1 MLKLKVLVFLGLLL
15 LSACARAP
23 AATDAPQV
31 PTAVSRPA
39 DIATQSAVSEVSSV
53 QKVSADAQVVS
64 VDYCTDCHTDK
75 QKLIDTAKPV
85 EEVPNE
91 NKGGSM
97 VWEADPMEPWEKVL
111 VDAQTFPQSIHGLNG
126 CISCHGGVESPD
138 KDTAHEG
145 IIRNPSKDPQAV
157 CGTCHPD
164 IVANHKNNLHSNL
177 AGFLNVVSERT
188 VPKSHPAIDEAIA
201 TNCSSCH
208 VTCGECHVSQPNIIG
223 GGFVNGH
230 LFNRIPSM
238 TQNCAACHA
247 SRAGN
252 EYLGKNEGLNA
263 DVHFAQANMNC
274 VDCHTDVEFHGA
286 PADCN
291 SCHTG
296 PEGSEVPPPDHRYDG
311 IQAPRCE
318 TCHANVAAGK
328 DDVIMHQMHGSDLSC
343 QVCHSVAYSN
353 CDGCH
358 VAVSDKTGNPIYELD
373 ASYTTFLIGRN
384 PLQSYERP
392 YAYVPVRHAP
402 ISQDTFDFYGLNL
415 LPNFD
420 KQETW
425 KYATPHNIQR
435 NTPQT
440 ESCNACHGNPEFFL
454 TADKVAPEELKA
466 NQNVIV
472 DTLPPLISSG
482 DQIPSR

>member
-1 MLKLKVLVFLGLLL
+1 V
-15 LSACARAP
+15 AP
-23 AATDAPQV
+23 
-31 PTAVSRPA
+31 
-39 DIATQSAVSEVSSV
+39 
-53 QKVSADAQVVS
+53 
-64 VDYCTDCHTDK
+64 
-75 QKLIDTAKPV
+75 L
-85 EEVPNE
+85 
-91 NKGGSM
+91 
-97 VWEADPMEPWEKVL
+97 EPWEKVL
-111 VDAQTFPQSIHGLNG
+111 VDSETFPQSIHGLNG

-138 KDTAHEG
+138 KETAHQG
-145 IIRNPSKDPQAV
+145 IVRNPSKDPEAV

-164 IVANHKNNLHSNL
+164 IVANHANNLHSNL
-177 AGFLNVVSERT
+177 VGYWTVLDQRS
-188 VPKSHPAIDEAIA
+188 VPKSHPAIDEAFD
-201 TNCSSCH
+201 NHCSSCH
-208 VTCGECHVSQPNIIG
+208 ATCGECHVSQPNIVG

-230 LFNRIPSM
+230 LFKRTPSM
-238 TQNCAACHA
+238 TQNCTACHG
-247 SRAGN
+247 SRVGN
-252 EYLGKNEGLNA
+252 EYLGKNEGVKA
-263 DVHFAQANMNC
+263 DVHFRQGRMTC
-274 VDCHTDVEFHGA
+274 VDCHTGSEMHGS
-286 PADCN
+286 PADCS

-296 PEGSEVPPPDHRYDG
+296 PVDSEVPPPDHRYDG

-343 QVCHSVAYSN
+343 QVCHSVAYTS

-358 VAVSDKTGNPIYELD
+358 VAVSDKTGNPYYETD
-373 ASYTTFLIGRN
+373 ATYMTFLIGRN

-392 YAYVPVRHAP
+392 YQYVPVRHVP
-402 ISQDTFDFYGLNL
+402 VSPDTFDYYGLNL

-420 KQETW
+420 KLETW

-466 NQNVIV
+466 NQDVIV